1 MACDSIIALLR
12 GCAEGVVAGVEKFYI
27 VAFNDLSASTVTQK
41 TYSADTSGTTQ
52 AIYLDAEKTFVT
64 WGGVGDYYN
73 NPQFGFNADGFNGYT
88 NLYPN
93 FLLHLYRDS
102 PTHGAIVNQKANY
115 IVGNGLKLDGKDID
129 VKVNPSETLSEF
141 VSQNGAKIVLEWQ
154 AKDGKGS
161 EVKPLSAGDWD
172 KAFTEIAKNVK
183 DTILEGHEAPP
194 SLFNMKTAGAIGN
207 NQEMANN
214 YKAFKDNYIAVKR
227 SQIESALMQAMDDLP
242 PLPNGAGARLLND
255 VNAPVAKPQA
265 APANPATQPAPVQQA
280 EADAEAEKKKV
291 AKPQAAP
298 ANPATQPAPVQQAEA
313 DAEAEK
319 KKGIRKLT
327 AEDYEQVKHLG
338 VTADDFDVVEEMVH
352 NRQRFSTESDI
363 ADYIIANDIKGLTID
378 ELVDVLK
385 KEGGIK
391 TDTNE
396 LRDVLQALKESGL
409 AEVDIDRDGRI
420 KVTPVPKA
428 DVPDTDKETAYKP
441 IIGKA
446 LFEGLTQ
453 AVYDCSVSGV
463 SLSEAYINLIEAS
476 KPYIIAKT
484 VTNKGVQKLNDNSS
498 TSLSSGDIE
507 GVKQY
512 YNNLISGYKSDLV
525 QFLKDSNLIDYRNDL
540 EITNQSTGWFFEG
553 VTLTTQID
561 QAQEAS
567 IDDYVQAES
576 TYTYQQ
582 LSELNKVLL
591 ISVNDVFANSPIEDN
606 VDVKLL
612 ARTIQQ
618 VQQVNL
624 KPILT
629 EGIYNNVLFAVQ
641 ALSLS
646 GEAMSSLYSDLLSI
660 IKPYLINKTVA
671 EFVIPNQYKFTAKG
685 LMKMNVN
692 SASDLSDGDLTNVKD
707 YYDNLST
714 TYKESIIAFLKKYKL
729 TSIYSDD
736 SITSDASGWFFEGGL
751 TPVNSG
757 SQGNIS
763 PLANDNYTISAT
775 LDGRIAYFNTN
786 NALSAYTL
794 DLSTLVITGGSVS
807 GAYLPL
813 SGGTLTGLVTAN
825 TVITAVTFSNNTLAV
840 NSSDGTSKSALI
852 NNLTGLTVTGAISAT
867 TYYGNG
873 ANLTGIAS
881 GPGGNDTQ
889 VQYNNGGI
897 LTGLGASDTAAVRI
911 QNPEAFSTLFI
922 TPSTSSL
929 PSTTGFFAGTGNGF
943 LIYPQAKQALRALSD
958 RVYVF
963 GDSDAGNFGVGLNNP
978 LAKLHVLGNSILGG
992 GVVLVSTVIN
1002 NFTGLT
1008 VNGIISA
1015 TTISASTFVGN
1026 GAGLTGVIGSNER
1039 ITGGT
1044 FSNNSLT
1051 LTNTTG
1057 GTVSTTIN
1065 NFTGVTVNGLLS
1077 AATITASTLSV
1088 AGNVNEAF
1096 NGNNTSANGSYAHAE
1111 GFQSNAI
1118 GDYTHAEGGAT
1129 QSSGTYSHAEGVFS
1143 IASGQ
1148 GSHAEGYSTTANIN
1162 GAHAEGS
1169 GTTAS
1174 GTMSHAEGSGTTAS
1188 GQGAHAEGLGTIAA
1202 GNNQHVEGTYNNSNT
1217 TALMIIGNG
1226 TSAAARADLAIF
1238 NQNTIVFNKPV
1249 GLSVQVPLANLHITG
1264 GTTTV
1269 APMILA
1275 SGTTLLTPINGTV
1288 EYNGSNLF
1296 FTPTGATRQT
1306 VIVGQTGTTP
1316 VTTGSVN
1323 TWLAVSINGIQY
1335 KIPMYK

>member
-1 MACDSIIALLR
+1 
-12 GCAEGVVAGVEKFYI
+12 
-27 VAFNDLSASTVTQK
+27 
-41 TYSADTSGTTQ
+41 
-52 AIYLDAEKTFVT
+52 
-64 WGGVGDYYN
+64 
-73 NPQFGFNADGFNGYT
+73 
-88 NLYPN
+88 
-93 FLLHLYRDS
+93 
-102 PTHGAIVNQKANY
+102 
-115 IVGNGLKLDGKDID
+115 
-129 VKVNPSETLSEF
+129 
-141 VSQNGAKIVLEWQ
+141 
-154 AKDGKGS
+154 
-161 EVKPLSAGDWD
+161 
-172 KAFTEIAKNVK
+172 
-183 DTILEGHEAPP
+183 
-194 SLFNMKTAGAIGN
+194 
-207 NQEMANN
+207 MANN

-227 SQIESALMQAMDDLP
+227 SQIESALMQLFSQFAPLQGKLEFKDKETFKQEIDKNKLLYLTIDELRAMDDLP

-280 EADAEAEKKKV
+280 EADAEAEKKK
-291 AKPQAAP
+291 
-298 ANPATQPAPVQQAEA
+298 
-313 DAEAEK
+313 
-319 KKGIRKLT
+319 GIRKLT
-327 AEDYEQVKHLG
+327 AEDYEQVKHLGHLG

-391 TDTNE
+391 TDTSE

-428 DVPDTDKETAYKP
+428 DVPDTDKVTVMYKYKKRP
-441 IIGKA
+441 NI
-446 LFEGLTQ
+446 
-453 AVYDCSVSGV
+453 
-463 SLSEAYINLIEAS
+463 
-476 KPYIIAKT
+476 
-484 VTNKGVQKLNDNSS
+484 KG
-498 TSLSSGDIE
+498 TEIIE
-507 GVKQY
+507 GTRSFCEK
-512 YNNLISGYKSDLV
+512 L
-525 QFLKDSNLIDYRNDL
+525 
-540 EITNQSTGWFFEG
+540 ITNNRLYTREDIGTMSAIFGYDIYQFTG
-553 VTLTTQID
+553 
-561 QAQEAS
+561 
-567 IDDYVQAES
+567 
-576 TYTYQQ
+576 
-582 LSELNKVLL
+582 
-591 ISVNDVFANSPIEDN
+591 
-606 VDVKLL
+606 
-612 ARTIQQ
+612 
-618 VQQVNL
+618 
-624 KPILT
+624 
-629 EGIYNNVLFAVQ
+629 
-641 ALSLS
+641 
-646 GEAMSSLYSDLLSI
+646 
-660 IKPYLINKTVA
+660 
-671 EFVIPNQYKFTAKG
+671 
-685 LMKMNVN
+685 
-692 SASDLSDGDLTNVKD
+692 
-707 YYDNLST
+707 
-714 TYKESIIAFLKKYKL
+714 
-729 TSIYSDD
+729 
-736 SITSDASGWFFEGGL
+736 DASGWFFEGGL
-751 TPVNSG
+751 TPINSA

-763 PLANDNYTISAT
+763 PLANDNYTISAS
-775 LDGRIAYFNTN
+775 LN
-786 NALSAYTL
+786 
-794 DLSTLVITGGSVS
+794 
-807 GAYLPL
+807 
-813 SGGTLTGLVTAN
+813 
-825 TVITAVTFSNNTLAV
+825 
-840 NSSDGTSKSALI
+840 
-852 NNLTGLTVTGAISAT
+852 GLTVYGTISAT

-873 ANLTGIAS
+873 ANLTGIAT
-881 GPGGNDTQ
+881 GPGGSDTQ
-889 VQYNNGGI
+889 IQYNNSGI
-897 LTGLGASDTAAVRI
+897 LTGLGTSDTAAVRI
-911 QNPEAFSTLFI
+911 ENPEAFSTLFI

-929 PSTTGFFAGTGNGF
+929 GATTGFFAGTGNGF
-943 LIYPQAKQALRALSD
+943 LIYPQARQALRALYD

-963 GDSDAGNFGVGLNNP
+963 GDSDAGNFGVGTNNP
-978 LAKLHVLGNSILGG
+978 TAKLHVLGNSILGG
-992 GVVLVSTVIN
+992 GVSAVTITATTFYGGTVSTLINNFTGLTVNGIISATTLSATTLFGNGANITGIVFPIEVLTTGGTFNNNTLVYTNNTGGTVSTLINNFTGLTVNGSISAVTISATTFFGNGGNLTGLPTFTDSYFTGGTYSAGTLTLRNNTGTTISISGFSTGGTSSASIDSYVTGGTYSNGVITFTNNTGTTFNVTGLFTGSTDSRITGGTFSNNILTLTNNTGGTVSTVIN

-1044 FSNNSLT
+1044 FTNNSLT

-1096 NGNNTSANGSYAHAE
+1096 NGIIVGSYCHVEGNNTSANGSYAHAE

-1174 GTMSHAEGSGTTAS
+1174 GQMSHSEGSGTTAS
-1188 GQGAHAEGLGTIAA
+1188 GLGAHAEGLGTIAA
-1202 GNNQHVEGTYNNSNT
+1202 GNNQHVQGTYNNSNT

-1238 NQNTIVFNKPV
+1238 NQSTIVFNKPV
-1249 GLSVQVPLANLHITG
+1249 GLSVQVPLASLHITG